1 MTVVPSW
8 PWRAPVVRMSVMWE
22 VADRPV
28 IGIDVPG
35 WCRLVDLLVR
45 IENRIRRRLDQV
57 SPLVAPAMLDI
68 GRERADGTGI
78 DDLWEEAAAS
88 LIAEVMAPRPQ
99 GKLPL

>member
-22 VADRPV
+22 VA
-28 IGIDVPG
+28 
-35 WCRLVDLLVR
+35 VDLLVR